1 MVAAVSTTAGCRE
14 DTEVPPQFNY
24 NLSAAGRGLPPIEV
38 PEHRKDKE
46 IIGSAASAEEVGS
59 IQEVT
64 AAAGPQ
70 IPIQDSTAREIVAS
84 YIKIR
89 EAGAFA
95 QMPQVLIERQREPM
109 QQMVEALLP
118 VQASLQELLDVL
130 QQSFPDAMEELPT
143 LQLTAQLMA
152 PVGEGQ
158 IEIEGFDELSE
169 TEAEARLV
177 ENVPVRGE
185 QPVLLYVLKTD
196 PGWRI
201 ELADFQAPES
211 PQAMDEFTARMGQAG
226 AAFEQLIAEIE
237 AGEINS
243 TSQLVARYQELMNA
257 NPSAN
262 EPVAASE
269 AEEATDGEDSPAP
282 ARPANQPNQPRNRNQ
297 GGGTDPMDTVPGP
310 GFLNRG

>member
-1 MVAAVSTTAGCRE
+1 
-14 DTEVPPQFNY
+14 
-24 NLSAAGRGLPPIEV
+24 
-38 PEHRKDKE
+38 
-46 IIGSAASAEEVGS
+46 
-59 IQEVT
+59 
-64 AAAGPQ
+64 
-70 IPIQDSTAREIVAS
+70 
-84 YIKIR
+84 
-89 EAGAFA
+89 
-95 QMPQVLIERQREPM
+95 
-109 QQMVEALLP
+109 
-118 VQASLQELLDVL
+118 
-130 QQSFPDAMEELPT
+130 
-143 LQLTAQLMA
+143 MA